1 VRRRPTP
8 PPAAL
13 LAVALV
19 TLLVATATAAA
30 APSPFGIGL
39 PEATAPSGFGAGLF
53 VWLAERQA
61 AFNRALYAA
70 LRLLRTDTTALWSL
84 IGMSFVYG
92 VLHAA
97 GPGHGKA
104 VIGAYLVATRET
116 IGRGV
121 LLAFVSAAVQALAAV
136 VLVGIATHLLNLTA
150 VAVTNAALGLEL
162 ASGIAVTAL
171 GLWLLARRLRAL
183 RAAPTGCP
191 SPTAAAAVPTTPPI
205 GQRPA
210 DGQGGGRPR
219 PALRYRGATVG
230 PAETCAACGV
240 VHPAAAAT
248 LRQAVATV
256 LSVGLRPCTGAL
268 VVLTFAFSL
277 KLWWAG
283 VAAVAAMALGT
294 GVTVAAV
301 AVLTVVARG
310 TAEHLA
316 GADTTR
322 PRLAAL
328 AGVAGA
334 AAVLAI
340 GVMLLGASLIGTAVS
355 G

>member
-1 VRRRPTP
+1 
-8 PPAAL
+8 
-13 LAVALV
+13 
-19 TLLVATATAAA
+19 
-30 APSPFGIGL
+30 
-39 PEATAPSGFGAGLF
+39 
-53 VWLAERQA
+53 
-61 AFNRALYAA
+61 
-70 LRLLRTDTTALWSL
+70 
-84 IGMSFVYG
+84 
-92 VLHAA
+92 
-97 GPGHGKA
+97 
-104 VIGAYLVATRET
+104 
-116 IGRGV
+116 
-121 LLAFVSAAVQALAAV
+121 
-136 VLVGIATHLLNLTA
+136 
-150 VAVTNAALGLEL
+150 
-162 ASGIAVTAL
+162 
-171 GLWLLARRLRAL
+171 
-183 RAAPTGCP
+183 
-191 SPTAAAAVPTTPPI
+191 
-205 GQRPA
+205 
-210 DGQGGGRPR
+210 
-219 PALRYRGATVG
+219 
-230 PAETCAACGV
+230 
-240 VHPAAAAT
+240 
-248 LRQAVATV
+248 VATV